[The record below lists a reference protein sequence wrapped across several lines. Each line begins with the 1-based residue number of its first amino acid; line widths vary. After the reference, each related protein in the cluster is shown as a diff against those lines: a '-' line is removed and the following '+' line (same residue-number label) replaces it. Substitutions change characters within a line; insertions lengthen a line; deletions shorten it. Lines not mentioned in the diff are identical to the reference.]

1 MGQKMLINGTA
12 YDAKSGKCLVNGTAY
27 AIQKGRT
34 RKDGTGY
41 DIKLKTGET
50 WLLNETLSFPYIQ
63 SVQDLSYYGF
73 EHFESNGMSFVPP
86 GIVWSNWGGNLRVLY
101 GTTDLNGGSGILVYA
116 NGAWLDSGYRTI
128 ILPGET
134 GSTDLFFGNGHII

>member
-1 MGQKMLINGTA
+1 MGQKTLINGTA
-12 YDAKSGKCLVNGTAY
+12 YDTKSGKCLVDGTGY

-34 RKDGTGY
+34 CKDGTGY

-50 WLLNETLSFPYIQ
+50 WLLNETLSFPYVQ
-63 SVQDLSYYGF
+63 SIQDLSYYGF
-73 EHFESNGMSFVPP
+73 DHFESNGMSFVPP
-86 GIVWSNWGGNLRVLY
+86 GLVWDNYTGNLRVLY
-101 GTTDLNGGSGILVYA
+101 GTTDRNGASGTPVYE
-116 NGAWLDSGYRTI
+116 NGAWLDPGYRTI